1 MPIRVTP
8 ITGQNHFS
16 KSTPKF
22 SNNHQQA
29 TSGSYT
35 YQKQDQY
42 KTTDNM
48 DLDQDATH
56 KQHQQSF
63 MKQQQQPEQTSI
75 ASTSRSATLV
85 APFVKSVG
93 MSNSRRKRWKLALQ
107 TVISAAI
114 SKLGGTPPKGGT
126 DQCVGRRGRQD
137 TKKRTVGQAY
147 NKYVYSSHVYSFFN
161 QSCQCWNARIFPP
174 DMGFSV

>member
-16 KSTPKF
+16 KSTLKF

-56 KQHQQSF
+56 RQHQQSF

-75 ASTSRSATLV
+75 TSTSRSATLV

-93 MSNSRRKRWKLALQ
+93 MQNSRRRRWKLALQ
-107 TVISAAI
+107 TVISVRINLIHHTKPSHTTSMTQRHATLIGTKPGHQIHMAPKTT
-114 SKLGGTPPKGGT
+114 KLE
-126 DQCVGRRGRQD
+126 
-137 TKKRTVGQAY
+137 
-147 NKYVYSSHVYSFFN
+147 
-161 QSCQCWNARIFPP
+161 
-174 DMGFSV
+174 